1 MTWEIEFLERLGE
14 LTNQN
19 PSLNWL
25 SYILLIITFSVDKGM
40 IWIIVSLIMLFFKKT
55 RKCGIVLII
64 GTIIFSLLF
73 NNIFI
78 KNIVNRTRPYDISST
93 LKDNVSDWMLPI
105 GKSFLHFFEIPNDS
119 SFMSGH
125 SFSSFLSAAIIL
137 KYHKKLG
144 LGALMYAFIVAFS
157 RLYFGVHYP
166 TDVICGSAFG
176 FILGYLTTFYI
187 DMFIPSIKRKYEKN

>member
-1 MTWEIEFLERLGE
+1 MIWEINFLEKLGE
-14 LTNQN
+14 LANQN

-40 IWIIVSLIMLFFKKT
+40 IWIIVSIILLCFKKT
-55 RKCGIVLII
+55 RKCGITLVI

-73 NNIFI
+73 NNIFV
-78 KNIVNRTRPYDISST
+78 KNVVNRTRPYEISSA
-93 LKDNVSDWMLPI
+93 LKDNVSQWMLS
-105 GKSFLHFFEIPNDS
+105 KNTSFLHFFEIPSDS

-144 LGALMYAFIVAFS
+144 YITLIYAFIIAFS

-166 TDVICGSAFG
+166 TDVICGSGFG
-176 FILGYLTTFYI
+176 FILGYITTFYMDI
-187 DMFIPSIKRKYEKN
+187 ITKNQISKKYE

>member
-1 MTWEIEFLERLGE
+1 MPWEISFLEKLGE

-40 IWIIVSLIMLFFKKT
+40 IWIIISILMLCFKKS
-55 RKCGIVLII
+55 RKCGVTLII

-78 KNIVNRTRPYDISST
+78 KNVVNRIRPYEVSST
-93 LKDNVSDWMLPI
+93 LKDNVSDWMLPLDS
-105 GKSFLHFFEIPNDS
+105 SFLHFFEIPNDP

-144 LGALMYAFIVAFS
+144 YIALIYALIVAFS

-166 TDVICGSAFG
+166 TDVLCGCGFG

-187 DMFIPSIKRKYEKN
+187 DMFTKQIKRREYE